1 LLLNEFQSSRA
12 LTAWSG
18 SIFNGV
24 FLLAGPIATSSI
36 ERIGCRLTI
45 MAGGVLTMI
54 GFAFSSLAP
63 NLLYFY
69 FTYGIVAAFGCCLN
83 YTGFI
88 IAMSTYFRKM
98 YAVAFSV
105 TQAGVGVG
113 LFFFGSLF
121 QWLIERFGWRA
132 SFLLS
137 GAIGFHF
144 TLLGA
149 LVFPLRQPKNIATNP
164 PEKDVL
170 IEIAHAEEVVRTLP
184 ATATRRDVCR
194 EQLLHFSSLFWMF
207 ATPIPFTLL
216 ADFVASKSLD
226 DFYIYT
232 LQAMGLGDMIGRL
245 LTGPLI
251 EYMSFDSLKLYAASQ
266 TVCALSILSFVTV
279 FDNVQLVV
287 QALIFGMSYGCQSVL
302 LALVPHHLFGSD
314 RLNAIFGLTIFYGGA
329 GVLTG
334 PPIAG
339 LLLDLTE
346 SYMAVFILSGLAEC
360 IALVC
365 TFSLLLDRLSS
376 PPAQSTT
383 VFNTDP

>member
-1 LLLNEFQSSRA
+1 MDRGFWL
-12 LTAWSG
+12 
-18 SIFNGV
+18 
-24 FLLAGPIATSSI
+24 ATSHWKLMGSLMIYSMLLRSMSI
-36 ERIGCRLTI
+36 RYLFIKANGQRKLVWISEIEFTKWETDKCFF
-45 MAGGVLTMI
+45 
-54 GFAFSSLAP
+54 FA
-63 NLLYFY
+63 
-69 FTYGIVAAFGCCLN
+69 AAFGCCLN

-194 EQLLHFSSLFWMF
+194 EQLLHFSSLFWVIF
-207 ATPIPFTLL
+207 CF
-216 ADFVASKSLD
+216 
-226 DFYIYT
+226 
-232 LQAMGLGDMIGRL
+232 
-245 LTGPLI
+245 
-251 EYMSFDSLKLYAASQ
+251 LK
-266 TVCALSILSFVTV
+266 IR
-279 FDNVQLVV
+279 
-287 QALIFGMSYGCQSVL
+287 VL
-302 LALVPHHLFGSD
+302 WK
-314 RLNAIFGLTIFYGGA
+314 
-329 GVLTG
+329 
-334 PPIAG
+334 
-339 LLLDLTE
+339 
-346 SYMAVFILSGLAEC
+346 
-360 IALVC
+360 
-365 TFSLLLDRLSS
+365 
-376 PPAQSTT
+376 
-383 VFNTDP
+383 

>member
-1 LLLNEFQSSRA
+1 
-12 LTAWSG
+12 
-18 SIFNGV
+18 
-24 FLLAGPIATSSI
+24 
-36 ERIGCRLTI
+36 
-45 MAGGVLTMI
+45 
-54 GFAFSSLAP
+54 
-63 NLLYFY
+63 
-69 FTYGIVAAFGCCLN
+69 
-83 YTGFI
+83 
-88 IAMSTYFRKM
+88 
-98 YAVAFSV
+98 
-105 TQAGVGVG
+105 
-113 LFFFGSLF
+113 
-121 QWLIERFGWRA
+121 
-132 SFLLS
+132 
-137 GAIGFHF
+137 
-144 TLLGA
+144 
-149 LVFPLRQPKNIATNP
+149 
-164 PEKDVL
+164 
-170 IEIAHAEEVVRTLP
+170 
-184 ATATRRDVCR
+184 
-194 EQLLHFSSLFWMF
+194 MF

-383 VFNTDP
+383 VFNTDPWFLATHSLPSVIPSPLTHFKRISFLRYIFRSTKIKHEQCQSPKMTFTTFVLFSRFSSYFLLLFWTRWSSNEEKLQCHFQWYLEEPFDD